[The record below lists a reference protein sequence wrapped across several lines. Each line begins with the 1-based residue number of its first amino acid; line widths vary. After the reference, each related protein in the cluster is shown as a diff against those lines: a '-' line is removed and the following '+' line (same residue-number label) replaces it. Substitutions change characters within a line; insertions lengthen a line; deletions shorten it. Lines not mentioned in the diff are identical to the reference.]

1 MFDNTQTL
9 LVAVVIALTLLLS
22 LIGVQ
27 VFFVLREVKKTIEK
41 FNKIIDDA
49 GVVSGS
55 VSKSISSLS
64 NSITSISGITGLLG
78 WLSKKRKKAV
88 EPKEKTEDNE

>member
-64 NSITSISGITGLLG
+64 NSITGISGITGLFG
-78 WLSKKRKKAV
+78 WLAKKRKKAV
-88 EPKEKTEDNE
+88 EPKGKIEGNE